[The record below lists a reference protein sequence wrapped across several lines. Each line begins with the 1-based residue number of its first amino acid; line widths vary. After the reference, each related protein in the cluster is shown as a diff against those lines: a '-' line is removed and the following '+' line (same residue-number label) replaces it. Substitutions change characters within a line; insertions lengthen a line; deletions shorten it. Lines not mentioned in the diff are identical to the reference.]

1 MPVSSGLAFAASLT
15 FAGLALL
22 GPGLALQR
30 IFRVRVDPC
39 LVLPLGTAACAGVF
53 WLSLVLDQAPVFPA
67 GILLLDLMLVA
78 RLGPWRQAEG
88 PSLRGALPPLV
99 ALVVFL
105 AATAYPWNRRGPAG
119 DFLLDPLVP
128 YDTAFHVGLTRELTL
143 GYPPQI
149 PGVSGFPIGYHFGID
164 LVRAA
169 ALRWAGI
176 DPFDSVSRLDATL
189 GVLAL
194 VLALRAITHRLG
206 APPAA
211 VTLAPWTL
219 LLTDFSFVFAP
230 NPQAHWW
237 TDLLRGNL
245 LVALAVANPI
255 VPALAMALGALC
267 AFSRYQAGEGRG
279 HLALAGA
286 LAFAVPFFK
295 VFLGAH
301 LLLGL
306 GTAALLLRGR
316 GRGPFLAVGLPCA
329 LATAMLAFGRGGET
343 VGVMVAPLD
352 LVEVTRE
359 SLQLAPLSGPA
370 FLAWSAFWLAASLGL
385 RLAGLPAAW
394 RALRN
399 GATGAV
405 GAVLAAVS
413 LSAWPLGLLF
423 RVSAPE
429 VLPGQ
434 KTVNDAA
441 YLVEQGGPVLWIF
454 TVMAL
459 VAFARSGP
467 RRVLAAVAV
476 VVLGLPSTAQFVL
489 KKLETR
495 ADPIPAAMVRAMDA
509 LEAASRPGEVVLQR
523 PGGRFPPVPVIL
535 VGRRVPY
542 ERFTPYLTQFARR
555 ADLLAR
561 HEIVYRFF
569 HTGERREAMAIASD
583 LGAHYVALYGGERL
597 RFDTDGLLEPIHEEP
612 EARVYRMKEGTV
624 GAGDTTPAPEPGPK
638 ATN

>member
-1 MPVSSGLAFAASLT
+1 MPLSSTAALAASLA
-15 FAGLALL
+15 FAGLALV

-30 IFRVRVDPC
+30 LFRVPVDPC
-39 LVLPLGTAACAGVF
+39 LVLPLGTAVCAGIF
-53 WLSLVLDQAPVFPA
+53 WLSLVLDQALVFPA
-67 GILLLDLMLVA
+67 GILLLDLVLLA
-78 RLGPWRQAEG
+78 RLGPRTPWEQWGPWRQG
-88 PSLRGALPPLV
+88 DVPSLRGALPPCLALV
-99 ALVVFL
+99 AFL
-105 AATAYPWNRRGPAG
+105 AATAYPWNHRGPEG

-128 YDTAFHVGLTRELTL
+128 YDTAFHVGLARELTL

-169 ALRWAGI
+169 ALRWAGL
-176 DPFDSVSRLDATL
+176 DPFDAIARFDATL
-189 GVLAL
+189 GALAL

-206 APPAA
+206 ASPAA
-211 VTLAPWTL
+211 VSLAPWTL
-219 LLTDFSFVFAP
+219 LLADFSFVFAP

-237 TDLLRGNL
+237 ADLLRGNL
-245 LVALAVANPI
+245 LVSLAVANPI

-267 AFSRYQAGEGRG
+267 AFARYQAGEGRR
-279 HLALAGA
+279 HLALAGG

-306 GTAALLLRGR
+306 GVAALLRRGR
-316 GRGPFLAVGLPCA
+316 GLGPFLAVGLPCA
-329 LATAMLAFGRGGET
+329 LATALLALGQGGET
-343 VGVMVAPLD
+343 VSVVVAPLD
-352 LVEVTRE
+352 LVQVTRE
-359 SLQLAPLSGPA
+359 SLQLASLGGFA
-370 FLAWSAFWLAASLGL
+370 LLAWSAFWLAASLGL
-385 RLAGLPAAW
+385 RLLGLPAAW
-394 RALRN
+394 HALRN
-399 GATGAV
+399 GADGAV
-405 GAVLAAVS
+405 GAVLAAMS

-423 RVSAPE
+423 RVCAPE

-441 YLVEQGGPVLWIF
+441 YLVEQGGPLLWIF

-459 VAFARSGP
+459 VAFARSAS

-476 VVLGLPSTAQFVL
+476 VVLGLPATAQFVL
-489 KKLETR
+489 KKMEAR

-509 LEAASRPGEVVLQR
+509 LQAASRPGEVVLQR

-535 VGRRVPY
+535 IGRRVPY

-569 HTGERREAMAIASD
+569 HTGDRGEAMAIARE
-583 LGAHYVALYGGERL
+583 LGARYVALYGRERL
-597 RFDTDGLLEPIHEEP
+597 RFDTEGLLEPIHEEP
-612 EARVYRMKEGTV
+612 EARVYRIK
-624 GAGDTTPAPEPGPK
+624 
-638 ATN
+638 

>member
-39 LVLPLGTAACAGVF
+39 LVLPLGTAVCAGVF

-67 GILLLDLMLVA
+67 GILLLDLVLLA
-78 RLGPWRQAEG
+78 RLGPWRQAEP
-88 PSLRGALPPLV
+88 PSLRGALPPCLALV
-99 ALVVFL
+99 AFL
-105 AATAYPWNRRGPAG
+105 AATAYPWNHRSPEG

-286 LAFAVPFFK
+286 RAGAVP
-295 VFLGAH
+295 
-301 LLLGL
+301 
-306 GTAALLLRGR
+306 RGR
-316 GRGPFLAVGLPCA
+316 PPLRSRHRHARLRPGRRD
-329 LATAMLAFGRGGET
+329 RGGDGRAPRPGGGDAREPPAGAPERPRVPGLERVLARRIPRPAPPRTARRLARSPERRDRRRRRRPRRREPLRLAARPALPRLRAGGPARPEDRERRGLSRRAGRSRVVDLHRDGPGGLRAERTPPRAGGGGGCRARPSLDRPVRPQEAGDTGRPHPGRDGEGDGCAGGRVTPGGGRPAASGRT
-343 VGVMVAPLD
+343 VPPCPGDPGRPARPLRTLHSVPD
-352 LVEVTRE
+352 PVR
-359 SLQLAPLSGPA
+359 AASGPA
-370 FLAWSAFWLAASLGL
+370 GPARDRLPVLPQRPARRSDGHRTRARGAL
-385 RLAGLPAAW
+385 R
-394 RALRN
+394 RALRPR
-399 GATGAV
+399 A
-405 GAVLAAVS
+405 AAVRHRG
-413 LSAWPLGLLF
+413 AP
-423 RVSAPE
+423 RVDRRRA
-429 VLPGQ
+429 
-434 KTVNDAA
+434 
-441 YLVEQGGPVLWIF
+441 GGPGLSDQVI
-454 TVMAL
+454 
-459 VAFARSGP
+459 
-467 RRVLAAVAV
+467 RRRR
-476 VVLGLPSTAQFVL
+476 GNNCCGTCWG
-489 KKLETR
+489 
-495 ADPIPAAMVRAMDA
+495 PAARGS
-509 LEAASRPGEVVLQR
+509 SRR
-523 PGGRFPPVPVIL
+523 
-535 VGRRVPY
+535 
-542 ERFTPYLTQFARR
+542 
-555 ADLLAR
+555 
-561 HEIVYRFF
+561 
-569 HTGERREAMAIASD
+569 
-583 LGAHYVALYGGERL
+583 
-597 RFDTDGLLEPIHEEP
+597 
-612 EARVYRMKEGTV
+612 
-624 GAGDTTPAPEPGPK
+624 
-638 ATN
+638 

>member
-1 MPVSSGLAFAASLT
+1 MSLSSTPALAASLA
-15 FAGLALL
+15 FAGLALV

-30 IFRVRVDPC
+30 LFRVRVDPC
-39 LVLPLGTAACAGVF
+39 LVLPLGTATCAGLY
-53 WLSLVLDQAPVFPA
+53 WLSLVLDQALVFPA
-67 GILLLDLMLVA
+67 GILLLDLMLLA
-78 RLGPWRQAEG
+78 RLGMWRHADDPNAPEGPGG
-88 PSLRGALPPLV
+88 PSLLAALLPLLALV
-99 ALVVFL
+99 AFL
-105 AATAYPWNRRGPAG
+105 AATAYPWNHRSPEG

-128 YDTAFHVGLTRELTL
+128 YDTAFHVGLARELTL

-169 ALRWAGI
+169 ALRWAGM
-176 DPFDSVSRLDATL
+176 DPFDAIARFDATL
-189 GVLAL
+189 SALAL

-206 APPAA
+206 ASPAA
-211 VTLAPWTL
+211 VNLVPWTL

-237 TDLLRGNL
+237 ADLLRGNL
-245 LVALAVANPI
+245 LVSLAVANPI
-255 VPALAMALGALC
+255 VPALAMALAALC

-279 HLALAGA
+279 HLALAGG

-306 GTAALLLRGR
+306 GVAALLRRGR
-316 GRGPFLAVGLPCA
+316 GLGPFLAVGLPCA
-329 LATAMLAFGRGGET
+329 LATAMLALGQGGET
-343 VGVMVAPLD
+343 VGVVIAPLD
-352 LVEVTRE
+352 LVQVTRE
-359 SLQLAPLSGPA
+359 SLQLAPLGGFA

-385 RLAGLPAAW
+385 RLLGLPAAW
-394 RALRN
+394 QALRS
-399 GATGAV
+399 GADGAV
-405 GAVLAAVS
+405 GAVLAAMS

-441 YLVEQGGPVLWIF
+441 YLVEQGGPLLWIF
-454 TVMAL
+454 TVIAL
-459 VAFARSGP
+459 AAFARSGP
-467 RRVLAAVAV
+467 RRVVAAVAV
-476 VVLGLPSTAQFVL
+476 VVLGLPATAQFVF
-489 KKLETR
+489 KKLDTR

-509 LEAASRPGEVVLQR
+509 LEAASRPGEIVLQR

-535 VGRRVPY
+535 IGRRVPY

-569 HTGERREAMAIASD
+569 HTGEREDAMAIARE
-583 LGAHYVALYGGERL
+583 LGARYVALYGRERL
-597 RFDTDGLLEPIHEEP
+597 RFDSEGLLEPIHEEP
-612 EARVYRMKEGTV
+612 EARVYRLK
-624 GAGDTTPAPEPGPK
+624 
-638 ATN
+638 